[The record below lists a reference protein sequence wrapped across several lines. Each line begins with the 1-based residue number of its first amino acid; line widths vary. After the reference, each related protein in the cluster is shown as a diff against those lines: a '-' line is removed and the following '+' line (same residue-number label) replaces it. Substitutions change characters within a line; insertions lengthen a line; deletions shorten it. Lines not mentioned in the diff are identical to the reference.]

1 MPMAGFPAPFALAGV
16 VVCFILA
23 AAGLTVPLGS
33 SVPPRVVFEFWN
45 LGDLDL
51 LENWFLAIQN
61 KRVVS
66 LLWQPPFS
74 FCK

>member
-1 MPMAGFPAPFALAGV
+1 MASFPTPFTSTGMMV
-16 VVCFILA
+16 SFILA
-23 AAGLTVPLGS
+23 TTGLTVPLGS